1 MLVSPRRSGAPITA
15 SVPVTRPP
23 AGGPHDHRL
32 GSDNA
37 PYRNLFPGVAP
48 VALPPS
54 PTPAM
59 VTAYPVIDVQPLV
72 EAIIR
77 RGDSPHTRRAYGL
90 DLATYAAW
98 LASDG
103 LIWYA
108 VTPDDLDRYGEW
120 LAGMYARTTANRRLV
135 VVRALYGEAKRRHL
149 VTDDPSDR
157 LRNVRGRDDRDG
169 GALTRQQAHEV
180 LEAICGDLAYRARY
194 LLATRDLA
202 LVSLL
207 LRTGIRR
214 SELTSLRVASLGS
227 AQGHHV
233 LTITG
238 KGNVVRTVKVPPDV
252 WRMLETWL
260 EAATQA
266 GVELAGDDPL
276 FVEVRKGGHIP
287 GRHPLSDRAIYAIVV
302 RRLQAADVLTLGPH
316 GLRAT
321 FVTLALEGGAPLHLV
336 QRAAGHA
343 DPRTTERYWK
353 RKDGLD
359 DNAVDYVKL

>member
-1 MLVSPRRSGAPITA
+1 MLTDTRGSQQLA
-15 SVPVTRPP
+15 SDI
-23 AGGPHDHRL
+23 PH
-32 GSDNA
+32 
-37 PYRNLFPGVAP
+37 YRHLSANLP
-48 VALPPS
+48 VATATFAGTAPPVAS
-54 PTPAM
+54 AP
-59 VTAYPVIDVQPLV
+59 PVIDAQPLV

-77 RGDSPHTRRAYGL
+77 RGDSPHTRRAYAG
-90 DLATYAAW
+90 DLETYAAW
-98 LASDG
+98 LASEELAWD
-103 LIWYA
+103 A
-108 VTPDDLDRYGEW
+108 VSADDLDRYREW
-120 LAGMYARTTANRRLV
+120 LAAQYARTTANRRLV

-157 LRNVRGRDDRDG
+157 LRNVRGRDERDG
-169 GALTRQQAHEV
+169 GALTRQQAREV
-180 LEAICGDLAYRARY
+180 LEAVSGDLRRPGHR
-194 LLATRDLA
+194 LLAHRDLA
-202 LVSLL
+202 LLSIL

-214 SELTSLRVASLGS
+214 SELTSLRVSSLGS

-260 EAATQA
+260 DAAKEA
-266 GVELAGDDPL
+266 GLELAGDDPL
-276 FVEVRKGGHIP
+276 FVEVRKGGHVP
-287 GRHPLSDRAIYAIVV
+287 GKQPLSDRAVYNIVE
-302 RRLQAADVLTLGPH
+302 RRLLAAGLERLGPH

-353 RKDGLD
+353 RKNGLD
-359 DNAVDYVKL
+359 DNAVDYVHI